1 MTPGHPAPVPP
12 GNAPAGDAQPG
23 NAPAANAPAANAPAV
38 NVAAVNV
45 AAYWGGGFT
54 LRPAP
59 PGPEEEPDEPSLRR
73 LGRSGVTVRGRD
85 LATLLAPAYEAFRG

>member
-1 MTPGHPAPVPP
+1 MTPDHPAPVPP
-12 GNAPAGDAQPG
+12 GNTPAGNAQTVDSQPG
-23 NAPAANAPAANAPAV
+23 NAPAGNA
-38 NVAAVNV
+38 AAVNV

>member
-1 MTPGHPAPVPP
+1 MTPGHPAPVPR
-12 GNAPAGDAQPG
+12 GNAPAGDAQPAPAPPG
-23 NAPAANAPAANAPAV
+23 NAP
-38 NVAAVNV
+38 AVNV

>member
-1 MTPGHPAPVPP
+1 M
-12 GNAPAGDAQPG
+12 
-23 NAPAANAPAANAPAV
+23 NAPAV

>member
-1 MTPGHPAPVPP
+1 MTDRPTPAADAPATDAAGP
-12 GNAPAGDAQPG
+12 NAP
-23 NAPAANAPAANAPAV
+23 ANAPAPPAPAPNAP
-38 NVAAVNV
+38 AVNV

-59 PGPEEEPDEPSLRR
+59 PEHPDEAGGPSLRR

-85 LATLLAPAYEAFRG
+85 LATLLAPAYRAFVD

>member
-1 MTPGHPAPVPP
+1 MTPDHPAPVPP
-12 GNAPAGDAQPG
+12 GNTPAGNAQPG
-23 NAPAANAPAANAPAV
+23 NAQPGNTPAV
-38 NVAAVNV
+38 NAAAVNV

-59 PGPEEEPDEPSLRR
+59 PGPEEEPDEPSLRS

>member
-1 MTPGHPAPVPP
+1 MTPDHSAPAPP
-12 GNAPAGDAQPG
+12 GNAPAVDAEPG
-23 NAPAANAPAANAPAV
+23 NTPAGNAR
-38 NVAAVNV
+38 AVNV

>member
-1 MTPGHPAPVPP
+1 MTPDHPAPVPP
-12 GNAPAGDAQPG
+12 GNTPAGNAQPG
-23 NAPAANAPAANAPAV
+23 DAPAV
-38 NVAAVNV
+38 NAPAVNV

-85 LATLLAPAYEAFRG
+85 LATLLAPAYETFRG

>member
-1 MTPGHPAPVPP
+1 MTPDRPAPVPP
-12 GNAPAGDAQPG
+12 GNAPAGNAQPGDAQPG
-23 NAPAANAPAANAPAV
+23 NTPAV
-38 NVAAVNV
+38 NAPAVNV

>member
-1 MTPGHPAPVPP
+1 MTPDHSVPVPP
-12 GNAPAGDAQPG
+12 GNAPAVDAEPG
-23 NAPAANAPAANAPAV
+23 NTPAGNTPAGNTRAGNAR
-38 NVAAVNV
+38 AVNV

-54 LRPAP
+54 LRPAL